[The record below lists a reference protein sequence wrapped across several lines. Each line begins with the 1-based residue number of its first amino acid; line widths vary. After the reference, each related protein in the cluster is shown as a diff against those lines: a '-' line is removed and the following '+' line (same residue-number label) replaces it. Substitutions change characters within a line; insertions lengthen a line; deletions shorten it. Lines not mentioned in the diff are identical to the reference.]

1 MGHEPDGIGRQQYA
15 GRASKRGLSS
25 RGGGQTPMTDTV
37 FDITDK
43 VTIVTGG
50 GTGIGADIA
59 REFCARGAR
68 VMITSRTMDH
78 LGPVVE
84 EIRHAGGTIDAMV
97 GDVRQP
103 EQVEAVV
110 TRTVER
116 WGHIDV
122 LINNAGASFVCPA
135 EEISPNGFASI
146 VAINLQ
152 GTFLY
157 ARAVARVIMA
167 QQRSGSLMN
176 IASAAGVYGS
186 ASMAH
191 YGAAKAGV
199 INLTRTLA
207 MEWGRYGIRVNCIS
221 PGPIETEGVKT
232 VLWPTPALQQRAMNA
247 TALKRFGTGQE
258 VAWPCV
264 FLASAAAGYI
274 TGANLQVDGCLLG
287 RGSEER

>member
-1 MGHEPDGIGRQQYA
+1 
-15 GRASKRGLSS
+15 
-25 RGGGQTPMTDTV
+25 MTDTV
-37 FDITDK
+37 FDITGK

-59 REFCARGAR
+59 REFCTRGAH

-78 LGPVVE
+78 LGPVADG
-84 EIRHAGGTIDAMV
+84 IRQAGGMIEAMV
-97 GDVRQP
+97 CDVRQH

-110 TRTVER
+110 NRTVER
-116 WGHIDV
+116 WGRIDV

-135 EEISPNGFASI
+135 EQISPNGFASI

-157 ARAVARVIMA
+157 ACAVARAMMA
-167 QQRSGSLMN
+167 QKTGGSLIN
-176 IASAAGVYGS
+176 IASTAGVYGS
-186 ASMAH
+186 ASMAP

-221 PGPIETEGVKT
+221 PGPIETEGVKA
-232 VLWPTPALQQRAMNA
+232 VSWPTPALQQRAMHA
-247 TALKRFGTGQE
+247 TALKRFGTGRE

-264 FLASAAAGYI
+264 FLASEAAGYI
-274 TGANLQVDGCLLG
+274 NGANLHVDGCLLG
-287 RGSEER
+287 RGSEES

>member
-1 MGHEPDGIGRQQYA
+1 
-15 GRASKRGLSS
+15 
-25 RGGGQTPMTDTV
+25 MTDPA
-37 FDITDK
+37 FEITDK

-78 LGPVVE
+78 LGPVAE
-84 EIRHAGGTIDAMV
+84 EIRQAGGMIEAMV

-110 TRTVER
+110 TRTLER
-116 WGHIDV
+116 WGRLDV

-157 ARAVARVIMA
+157 ARAVAKVMMA
-167 QQRSGSLMN
+167 QQRGGSVIN

>member
-1 MGHEPDGIGRQQYA
+1 M
-15 GRASKRGLSS
+15 
-25 RGGGQTPMTDTV
+25 MDTV

-43 VTIVTGG
+43 VTLVTGG

-78 LGPVVE
+78 LGPVAE
-84 EIRHAGGTIDAMV
+84 EIRQAGGMIEAMV

-103 EQVEAVV
+103 EHVEAVV
-110 TRTVER
+110 NRTVDC
-116 WGHIDV
+116 WGRLDV

-157 ARAVARVIMA
+157 ARAAARVMMA
-167 QQRSGSLMN
+167 QQTGGSLIN

-221 PGPIETEGVKT
+221 PGPIETAGVKA
-232 VLWPTPALQQRAMNA
+232 VLWPTPALQQRAVNA
-247 TALKRFGTGQE
+247 TALKRFGTGRE

-287 RGSEER
+287 RGSEESG

>member
-1 MGHEPDGIGRQQYA
+1 MSDR
-15 GRASKRGLSS
+15 
-25 RGGGQTPMTDTV
+25 V
-37 FDITDK
+37 FDITGK

-78 LGPVVE
+78 LSPVAGE
-84 EIRHAGGTIDAMV
+84 LRQAGGSIEAMI

-103 EQVEAVV
+103 EDVEAVV
-110 TRTVER
+110 NRTIAL
-116 WGHIDV
+116 WGRLDV

-135 EEISPNGFASI
+135 EQISPNGFASI

-157 ARAVARVIMA
+157 ARAVARVMMA
-167 QQRSGSLMN
+167 QKTAGSLIN
-176 IASAAGVYGS
+176 IASVAGVYGS

-221 PGPIETEGVKT
+221 PGPIETEGVKA
-232 VLWPTPALQQRAMNA
+232 VLWPTPALQQRAINA
-247 TALKRFGTGQE
+247 TALKRFGTGRE

-264 FLASAAAGYI
+264 FLASEAAGYI
-274 TGANLQVDGCLLG
+274 NGANLQVDGCLLG
-287 RGSEER
+287 RGSEES

>member
-1 MGHEPDGIGRQQYA
+1 
-15 GRASKRGLSS
+15 
-25 RGGGQTPMTDTV
+25 MTDAV
-37 FDITDK
+37 FDIADK
-43 VTIVTGG
+43 VALVTGG

-78 LGPVVE
+78 LGPVAE
-84 EIRHAGGTIDAMV
+84 EIRQAGGTIETMV

-103 EQVEAVV
+103 EHVDAVV

-116 WGHIDV
+116 WGRIDV

-157 ARAVARVIMA
+157 ARAVARLMRA
-167 QQRSGSLMN
+167 QQTGGSVIN

-232 VLWPTPALQQRAMNA
+232 VLWPTPALQQRAINA

>member
-1 MGHEPDGIGRQQYA
+1 
-15 GRASKRGLSS
+15 
-25 RGGGQTPMTDTV
+25 MTDTA

-59 REFCARGAR
+59 RGFCARGAR

-78 LGPVVE
+78 LDPVVE
-84 EIRHAGGTIDAMV
+84 EIRQAGGSIEGMV

-103 EQVEAVV
+103 EQAEAVV
-110 TRTVER
+110 NRTVER
-116 WGHIDV
+116 WGHLDV

-157 ARAVARVIMA
+157 ARAAARVMMA
-167 QQRSGSLMN
+167 HKTGGSLIN

-221 PGPIETEGVKT
+221 PGPIETEGVKA
-232 VLWPTPALQQRAMNA
+232 VLWPTPALQQRAMDA

-287 RGSEER
+287 RGSEASG